1 MLREKEFDIISLE
14 VIQVSKKISRNVKR
28 RLRIFGPITI
38 FILIFCITSIFTY
51 FYNIYSLKI
60 EEQQLQQRL
69 NSLKEEE
76 ENLSDE
82 ILKLKDPDYIAKYA
96 RENYYYTK
104 NGEYVIKIDEE
115 TNEEEIVL
123 TENNTKAYY
132 LIGIVLIVLNM
143 LIFFLLIKSKKN
155 KEIKK

>member
-1 MLREKEFDIISLE
+1 M
-14 VIQVSKKISRNVKR
+14 SKKISRNVKR